1 MLKVFDNLIAK
12 PLMRQAYI
20 APLCAMIVFCAS
32 MAVTY
37 LLQNNA
43 YSVAREIQADQFARK
58 AESVR
63 QRITARM
70 LTYEQVLR
78 GLSSLYISSE
88 SVSRLA
94 FRDYVSNIQINKN
107 YPGIQGLGF
116 AVLIPASQISKYIAA
131 TQREGFP
138 EFTLRPDGV
147 RDTYTSIT
155 YIEPF
160 SGKNL
165 RAFGFDMYSEPV
177 RRAAM
182 ERARDQDQLSVSGK
196 VRLIQEDGAN
206 VQAGVLMYLPVYRH
220 GLAHLTQSDRRANL
234 MGWVYAPFRMND
246 LMDKTLEG
254 AKEEVDIEIFNDE
267 PVSADNLLYD
277 SDRINS
283 SAVTDTA
290 LFHSAFKIE
299 VADKFWHVRMR
310 SLPKFEESIDT
321 RKVEKIQYL
330 GGVISLLLALLVGGL
345 IFRRQRNI
353 QSEKDKSVAAIAFE
367 IQQGMFVTDEHT
379 IILKVNMAFTHITGY
394 TAEETIG
401 MTPKMLSS
409 GRHEQNFYEA
419 LWKSINETGTWK
431 GEIWNR
437 RKCGEVYP
445 EMLTITAVKNKQHV
459 VTNYVASFSDISE
472 AKAAAEKVSQL
483 AYYDQLTNLPNRL
496 FLMDRLRAA
505 MSASER
511 SGNNCA
517 LLFVD
522 IDHFK
527 IINDELGHGYG
538 DMLLHRVAQRLRSC
552 VRENDTVSRL
562 GGDEFVV
569 MVEELSADTHEAITQ
584 ISLVGKKILDSFIE
598 PHQLD
603 AHKYYSSS
611 SIGVT
616 LFSGKQVPME
626 DLLKRA
632 DTAMYEAKRSGRNTI
647 RFFDQKMQLRIDSLA
662 VMERE
667 LQNAL
672 ALKQFVLHYQ
682 IQVDT
687 ENRPTGVETLI
698 RWIHPVRGMLLPE
711 EFIPLTEK
719 TGQIVSI
726 GHWVLEMAC
735 AQIQSWS
742 ADPRTCNLTVSV
754 NVSAAQF
761 HHADFMNS
769 IQEAIR
775 HYDVPPKRLKL
786 ELTES
791 LMLDRVGEAVEIM
804 NGLSRAGVLFSMDD
818 FGTGYSSFQH
828 LHQLPIDE
836 LKIDRFFVNNIHDSS
851 VIVRTIVTMA
861 SALGVELIAEGV
873 ETKLQYRALIE
884 TGCTRFQGNLIG
896 RPVPIEELEESLD
909 QRKAYT

>member
-12 PLMRQAYI
+12 PLMRHAYT

-43 YSVAREIQADQFARK
+43 YSVAREIQSDWFARR
-58 AESVR
+58 AENVLE
-63 QRITARM
+63 RIKARM

-94 FRDYVSNIQINKN
+94 FRDYVSNIQIDKN

-165 RAFGFDMYSEPV
+165 RAFGFDMYSESV

-182 ERARDQDQLSVSGK
+182 ERARDQDQLSVSGR
-196 VRLIQEDGAN
+196 VRLMQEDGPI
-206 VQAGVLMYLPVYRH
+206 VQAGVLMYLPVYRY

-246 LMDKTLEG
+246 LMDRILEG

-330 GGVISLLLALLVGGL
+330 GGTISLLLALLVGGL

-353 QSEKDKSVAAIAFE
+353 QSEKDKSIAAIAFE
-367 IQQGMFVTDEHT
+367 TQQGMFVTDEHT
-379 IILKVNMAFTHITGY
+379 IILKVNTAFTHITGY
-394 TAEETIG
+394 TAEEAIG

-445 EMLTITAVKNKQHV
+445 ELLTITAVRNKQHV

-861 SALGVELIAEGV
+861 SALEVELIAEGV
-873 ETKLQYRALIE
+873 ETNLQYKTLVE

-896 RPVPIEELEESLD
+896 RPVPIEELEGSLD